1 MSAASPGSGLIEPEW
16 PVPNRVRALVTT
28 RSGGTSE
35 PPYESFNLAFHV
47 GDAAARVRR
56 NRHRLLAAAGIGTVQ
71 WLDQEHGRRVLAARA
86 ATAEGPVTAD
96 ACWTAAPGLG
106 LAVLVAD
113 CIPLLLAAVDG
124 STVAAVHCGWRGT
137 VAGVIEATLRAM
149 PVPPDRLVA
158 WLGPGVCG
166 GCYEV
171 GTEVRDGLDGG
182 EREAVLTA
190 RDRRCGVPR
199 WQMDLPAL
207 VARRLRRSGL
217 RTIIESSLCTKCDGR
232 FYSYRREG
240 RTGRCAALIWLAAES
255 VGGLAPCS
263 TSSTTR

>member
-149 PVPPDRLVA
+149 PVPRDRLVA